1 MSKNSDLFL
10 NKDNRTYDENFL
22 DNQNFQVAD
31 DILCRRV
38 ENEAILLHI
47 PAGIYYS
54 LSETS
59 LPFWEA
65 LQNQQPLLPVVEQI
79 IRDYE
84 VDKYQVMQDLRIF
97 LENLSNY
104 GLICVSSNQTN

>member
-1 MSKNSDLFL
+1 MPKNSDLFL
-10 NKDNRTYDENFL
+10 NNDTRTHDEKFL
-22 DNQNFQVAD
+22 DNQNFQVAE
-31 DILCRRV
+31 DILYRRV

-79 IRDYE
+79 IREYE
-84 VDKYQVMQDLRIF
+84 VDKCQVMQDLRIF
-97 LENLSNY
+97 LENLSHY
-104 GLICVSSNQTN
+104 GLIFVSSNQTN